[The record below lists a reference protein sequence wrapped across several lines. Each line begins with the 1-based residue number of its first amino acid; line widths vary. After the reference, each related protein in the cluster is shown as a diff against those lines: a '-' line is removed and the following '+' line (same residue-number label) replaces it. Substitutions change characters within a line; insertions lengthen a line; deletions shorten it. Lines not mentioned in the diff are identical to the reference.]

1 MTLHPVLPVLVL
13 AVVAVLLVA
22 AQVTAL
28 RRWQASGRNRAALW
42 RWVGITGAAVLLLVA
57 AARPVIV
64 DGDELATR
72 TAGGAEPNVFLVV
85 DRSPD
90 MSVSDLDDR
99 TRMDVARDD
108 ITALIDR
115 YPHARFAVIGFAS
128 APSLDWP
135 LSADTWSL
143 RPVMDAVTPYPFGP
157 LAVTQTNA
165 GAANTVLRY
174 QLITAAQQYP
184 RARNLVFYLGAG
196 ASESDFPAREFDPP
210 SGSVDGGAVLGYGTE
225 AGGAIPGTDTEQ
237 SSVDDTALRKVAD
250 QLGVPYVPRS
260 DATPLAEVLPDGGT
274 QNGSAAAVTTSNGQT
289 ETYWLPALGAAVL
302 ILIELYLVLR
312 AFRRSR
318 LVAIEVLP

>member
-1 MTLHPVLPVLVL
+1 MSLHPVLPLLVL

-22 AQVTAL
+22 AQVVAL

-42 RWVGITGAAVLLLVA
+42 RWVGITAAAVLLLVA

-64 DGDELATR
+64 DGDQLASR
-72 TAGGAEPNVFLVV
+72 TAGAAEPNVFLVV

-90 MSVSDLDDR
+90 MLVRDLDER
-99 TRMDVARDD
+99 TRMDVARED
-108 ITALIDR
+108 IEALIDR
-115 YPHARFAVIGFAS
+115 YPNARFAVIGFAS
-128 APSLDWP
+128 APALDWP

-143 RPVMDAVTPYPFGP
+143 RPVMDVVTPYAVGP
-157 LAVTQTNA
+157 DAVTQSNA

-196 ASESDFPAREFDPP
+196 APESALPAREFDPP
-210 SGSVDGGAVLGYGTE
+210 AGSVDGGAVLGYGTVT
-225 AGGAIPGTDTEQ
+225 GGPIPGTDTER
-237 SSVDDTALRKVAD
+237 SSVDDAVLRRVAE

-260 DATPLAEVLPDGGT
+260 DTAPLAEVLPDDDGPG
-274 QNGSAAAVTTSNGQT
+274 GSAASVTATDGQT
-289 ETYWLPALGAAVL
+289 EMYWLPALGAAVL

-318 LVAIEVLP
+318 LVGLDVPP